1 MDVQLPPPPPPPP
14 PSFLTETTTS
24 QLTVPPP
31 PAPSLPPPESVIT
44 TTTTTTTVATPSVQ
58 DRIWLHPWT
67 VTEMREHA
75 SQWSLAGD
83 AGLLLYLEQFS
94 GKLAQRADA
103 IQQHLN
109 QTVNAVKSTHTR
121 VQNCLNEFTSLANT
135 QFIENRVYDEDETV
149 NAKTSKKDEQ
159 STEKTNVSNSEAQEK
174 VLQRYVEAIQYGL
187 TILDTHF
194 ERVDAKLDN
203 IQNGISSIDDDED
216 VGVPIEPI
224 LEPKD
229 PYIFRPLPYLIG
241 TSEFMQDDFVGL
253 ADLLNIH
260 DEDTYDVEQIEK
272 IESDSALSSSDQEDE
287 DFQVQVSS
295 VPIVPAG
302 ASRPDI
308 ANRSATT
315 VLTDSEDEND
325 LFGMNTGPKFD
336 DFSSKKPVYNDISEE
351 PTKSKKVDSFHE
363 LDNEDDIM
371 FGIPVKKPQPI
382 IETNNNNN
390 NENFDNESLTSKESN
405 EPEEQQKHI
414 GGISMFGSAQKGM
427 SELEKAVLRR
437 RKTMGEPD
445 VSSIDE
451 DDEIKKPKKT
461 SNEPISSIVTKIP
474 TERSSSTISNLTS
487 QPLTKPTTTTTTE
500 KISKSSI
507 FGENIPADDE
517 DEDEIFSDAPKLKPL
532 SSIVPSSSKTIVDT
546 KPSIIIPSKK
556 EKDIFDNDTDED
568 DDPFAIKKKDTSSS
582 LSIKKND
589 TNSKIQSQ
597 TTTKPKPVIPPVESD
612 DDDLFGTKKTQPK
625 PIPTISKTSTIEKTK
640 SPSSD
645 DDLFNTSTITKT
657 QPPPAKISEDE
668 DSLFA
673 RKPPVQQPIAPIV
686 PASAP
691 VSTPSIKKLAIVTD
705 EDSDDEIFGISKTKP
720 KVPTTEKQN
729 SVSSTK
735 PDDNNNLLG
744 KSTTTSKVV
753 TAETPKVIPSMKSND
768 DDELFGASKTKPKI
782 PTTEVQK
789 VSSPIKTDD
798 DEDDLFGKL
807 TIKPKL
813 STKDTQ
819 KVIPPTKSNDNDKSL
834 TKPKIAVTKDD
845 DEDDELFS
853 SPKPSQVKS
862 PAATVSSPLPSTTT
876 TTTVKTDTYE
886 DPLTGIRKPIE
897 TTSQPPIKTPIVQ
910 PVKKSISDSDED
922 ELFPKRQVNTA
933 ALKEGEKPNVKALSS
948 LLNINPNAHRPGA
961 RPKTHSFIEEQSKPS
976 VVNDDQPSQTIEPSQ
991 TVVKKLSKLDSDSD
1005 DDLFSN
1011 KKKEKAT
1018 VSNTEQ
1024 KDKTNVEDEKVNVK
1038 ALSSRIKI
1046 NPMTHMPGTQ
1056 PKPIS
1061 NEENGSNN
1069 VVQTTSTETSK
1080 EEPIADKT
1088 MLNIL
1093 KDRAKVSVKTRA
1105 PPTRKPR
1112 STGATTAAMANAD
1125 EDDLFALPSSNKTAT
1140 SSSSTTSPVIP
1151 SQSDIPSPVSITGL
1165 PDNTAAIAAIS
1176 DKQTN
1181 SKEKKTF
1188 SLFDSDDSDIDE
1200 LLFGFSKKNK
1210 SSITSKPTT
1219 TPSTTTKSNIL
1230 SLDDDDDNDFLSKRP
1245 IKKSTKP
1252 IDDDDIFA
1260 DVKIKSQQT
1269 NKAKKDWS
1277 IMNKTVTDDT
1287 DDIFNDGS
1295 TKSSTTS
1302 KSKST
1307 NVKNKSIKDLDD
1319 IFDDPFNV
1327 SSKR

>member
-1 MDVQLPPPPPPPP
+1 MDVQVPPPPPPPP

-31 PAPSLPPPESVIT
+31 SLPPPESVIT
-44 TTTTTTTVATPSVQ
+44 TTTTTTTVAASSVQ

-390 NENFDNESLTSKESN
+390 NNENFDNESLTSKESN

-437 RKTMGEPD
+437 RKAMGEPD

-461 SNEPISSIVTKIP
+461 SNETISPIVTKIP

-507 FGENIPADDE
+507 FDV
-517 DEDEIFSDAPKLKPL
+517 PKLKPL
-532 SSIVPSSSKTIVDT
+532 SSIVPSSSSKTIVDT

-657 QPPPAKISEDE
+657 QPPPTKTSEDE

-1005 DDLFSN
+1005 DDLFGN

-1080 EEPIADKT
+1080 EEPIVDKT

-1151 SQSDIPSPVSITGL
+1151 SQSDIPPPVSIT
-1165 PDNTAAIAAIS
+1165 
-1176 DKQTN
+1176 
-1181 SKEKKTF
+1181 E
-1188 SLFDSDDSDIDE
+1188 
-1200 LLFGFSKKNK
+1200 NK